1 MTSAHLTPR
10 ANTRMPPWPGL
21 TLLTPRTQQSMA
33 PMQMPEIDHLQVHQL
48 PFQPAPSEWL
58 TVPARGCSSIAG
70 ELVAARDLG
79 ERMRLIHGML
89 RIIGFTHLSYVTLH
103 ASGERI
109 SRATFLDSAA
119 PAHLDDAYFSQGHYL
134 IDPRLQTMADSGMPV
149 VWDIDHLC
157 ANLRGLLPTQRVRD
171 FLSSLH
177 GAMAHSGFMLR
188 VPIANAPLQVLIS
201 FAAPHRDREWMTD
214 AVFGQ
219 ALMLAC
225 ALHQSICTSVR
236 LALREDDASLSSMQQ
251 RILACLASGMSDKE
265 IAQRLH
271 TTTHNVDYHLRF
283 LRKRYAAS
291 NRTELAYAAGRLGLV

>member
-1 MTSAHLTPR
+1 MTSALLTPR
-10 ANTRMPPWPGL
+10 ASSRISPWPGL
-21 TLLTPRTQQSMA
+21 TLLAPRTQQPMA
-33 PMQMPEIDHLQVHQL
+33 PMQTPEIAHLQVHHL
-48 PFQPAPSEWL
+48 PFQPAPSEWV
-58 TVPARGCSSIAG
+58 TIPSRDSSSIAG
-70 ELVAARDLG
+70 ELVSTRDPA

-109 SRATFLDSAA
+109 SSATFLDSAA

-157 ANLRGLLPTQRVRD
+157 ASLRSLLPTLRVRD
-171 FLSSLH
+171 FLSSLKS
-177 GAMAHSGFMLR
+177 AVAHSGFMLR
-188 VPIANAPLQVLIS
+188 VPIANVPLQILIS
-201 FAAPHRDREWMTD
+201 FAAPHRDRGWITD

-225 ALHQSICTSVR
+225 ALHQSISGSVC
-236 LALREDDASLSSMQQ
+236 LALQDNEASLSSMQH
-251 RILACLASGMSDKE
+251 RILACVASGMSDKE